1 MQQGQRWHSPTLQ
14 LWLAMP
20 VMPSSTPLR
29 RRAANRGVWGGMQ
42 ISARLAAGPN
52 ETNMNP

>member
-14 LWLAMP
+14 LRLAMP
-20 VMPSSTPLR
+20 VLPSSTPLR

-52 ETNMNP
+52 EINMNP